1 MQLPLINGDS
11 VDNNVDYRD
20 ALPVNM
26 YAINKKILNSEG
38 YMINFFG
45 LTDYAQGVGKDR
57 GAIWV
62 STLALEGMYRVSGNA
77 LISIDEN
84 GAVTNLG
91 EIPGAEQVSM
101 AFSFNN
107 LAIVADE
114 KLFYYNLGAGLRE
127 ITDPNVGKPIDIIWI
142 DGVFVLTD
150 ARIIYQSD
158 IANEEIFN
166 TLDFADAEFIPD
178 PSRGLGKNEDD
189 ELVVFGAF
197 SIEHFQN
204 IGSANFLFQRINSK
218 AQKIGI
224 IGTHCKKEMN
234 GRWYTV
240 SRRNETSTSFHI
252 ISLGTEKVISSRD
265 TDQILDKY
273 TEKEL
278 KNVTMDVAVID
289 NTRFVIY
296 HLPRDTLL
304 FNENIADTM
313 GVDNAWSII
322 KTDVLGDDVFRGK
335 NLVRDAR
342 NSKWT
347 IGDKID
353 NRIGFLDKSVSTH
366 YNEIVEW
373 ILFTPFVKLET
384 MSIDLLEIE
393 TIPGVTADN
402 TPSTAIKFSS
412 AIGINQFQSWRPD
425 GDISFEIGKSY
436 VFSSFVKDNGARFVN
451 INLPDAV
458 FGPNSD
464 ISFDLVNKV
473 VDSNP
478 GNNTFGIIDAEN
490 GWLRVWVSMIAS
502 VTGLTRLELIAII
515 GGGTSLSTI
524 GDGTGIFSGG
534 VQTEEGTIPS
544 KYTKTNGFKKGNN
557 LTIWS
562 ENISH
567 WVNQTDTTMISNG
580 IGPMLFTDDATV
592 GISFTVDGRTY
603 SNEFF
608 QLYGEKNDYNTR
620 FWTTRLGYIRNYF
633 GVKLRGASRS
643 RMAFANLRIGFS

>member
-1 MQLPLINGDS
+1 MQLPLIKGDS

-20 ALPVNM
+20 AMPVNM
-26 YAINKKILNSEG
+26 YAINKKIFNSEG
-38 YMINFFG
+38 YMINFYG
-45 LTDYAQGVGKDR
+45 LSDYAQGVGIDR
-57 GAIWV
+57 GGLWV
-62 STLALEGMYRVSGNA
+62 STLSLEGMYRVSGNA

-84 GAVTNLG
+84 GAITNLG
-91 EIPGAEQVSM
+91 EIPGSEQVSM

-114 KLFYYNLGAGLRE
+114 KLFYYNLGSGFRE
-127 ITDPNVGKPIDIIWI
+127 ITGPNVGKPIDLIWI

-150 ARIIYQSD
+150 SRIIYQSD

-197 SIEHFQN
+197 SIEHFIN
-204 IGSANFLFQRINSK
+204 VGAANFLFQRINSK

-234 GRWYTV
+234 GKWYTL
-240 SRRNETSTSFHI
+240 SRRNETSPSFHK
-252 ISLGTEKVISSRD
+252 ISLGTEISISSRD
-265 TDQILDKY
+265 TDQILEKY
-273 TEKEL
+273 TETEL
-278 KNVTMDVAVID
+278 RSVTMDVFVKEK
-289 NTRFVIY
+289 TRFVIY

-304 FNENIADTM
+304 FNENIEDTM
-313 GVDNAWSII
+313 GIDNAWTII

-335 NLVRDAR
+335 NIVIDAR
-342 NSKWT
+342 NSKFT

-366 YNEIVEW
+366 YEDIVEW

-402 TPSTAIKFSS
+402 TPSTAIDFSS
-412 AIGINQFQSWRPD
+412 AIGINQSQFVHPTD
-425 GDISFEIGKSY
+425 LIEVILGKTY
-436 VFSSFVKDNGARFVN
+436 TFTFFVKDKDCRFVAL
-451 INLPDAV
+451 NLPDPEFGVDSEV
-458 FGPNSD
+458 F
-464 ISFDLVNKV
+464 FDLQLKTIYQNAGSK
-473 VDSNP
+473 P
-478 GNNTFGIIDAEN
+478 AGITDVGN
-490 GWLRVWVSMIAS
+490 GWFRLYATMECIS
-502 VTGLTRLELIAII
+502 TGLARAGMFAII
-515 GGGTSLSTI
+515 GGGIGLVTL
-524 GDGTGIFSGG
+524 GDGTGFFVDGT
-534 VQTEEGTIPS
+534 QTEIGTIPS
-544 KYTKTNGFKKGNN
+544 KYSKTVGFKKGNN

-562 ENISH
+562 ENINFWSGA
-567 WVNQTDTTMISNG
+567 TDTILLSNG
-580 IGPMLFTDDATV
+580 IGPMLLTDDATV
-592 GISFTVDGRTY
+592 GISFTLDGRTY

-608 QLYGEKNDYNTR
+608 QLYGEKNNYNTR

-633 GVKLRGASRS
+633 GIKLRGASRS
-643 RMAFANLRIGFS
+643 RMAFAHLTVEFS